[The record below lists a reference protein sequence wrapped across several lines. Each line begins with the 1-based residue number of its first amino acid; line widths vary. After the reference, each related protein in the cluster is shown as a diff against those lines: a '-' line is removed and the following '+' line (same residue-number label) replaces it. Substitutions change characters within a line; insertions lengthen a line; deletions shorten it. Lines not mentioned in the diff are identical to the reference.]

1 MKKLL
6 FIILLPLHLVLFA
19 QQPAR
24 SGKGE
29 PASFRIIYGKL
40 VYVPGKRAAAEVPA
54 PTARKFIGTGKG
66 MGVLTLDGLSNTN
79 MKIKPGTYSGI
90 DIINPKHVK
99 IDARDVII
107 EAGTLDIFQATDL
120 EISGLSL
127 INHNYRAVNIR
138 GFCNKL
144 YFHDM
149 NFKNIANTTISYEYN
164 GIYDGTDKTASMDW
178 KFERLTFENTGT
190 GFSAGG
196 GFDSAGIRNLLK
208 NFKFLNCTIRNN
220 QGIGNIVYS
229 GAMDNYEIAYNTIDN
244 INHTFPSNAPNG
256 IHNGIF
262 MIMGN
267 GSFHD
272 NLVKNHQGNAIR
284 AWGMSYNNK
293 VGDISIYNNVV
304 WNSWKY
310 SAFEIQVTPDMA
322 AFLKSYPQWATYTNA
337 RVYNNTAGH
346 LNTSKD
352 WEGQMIDV
360 YNTGGGTL
368 QYYNNLGFEMNRSQ
382 GEITNMINFNGETK
396 LIKNAGNRYFKTMK
410 QAIRDTLSFRS
421 LYKGIGANR
430 AVR

>member
-6 FIILLPLHLVLFA
+6 FTILLSAHFVLFG
-19 QQPAR
+19 QQPVR
-24 SGKGE
+24 SGKSE
-29 PASFRIIYGKL
+29 AASFKIIYGKL
-40 VYVPGKRAAAEVPA
+40 VYVPGDGAPAVAPAAKATKA
-54 PTARKFIGTGKG
+54 SATRQNL
-66 MGVLTLDGLSNTN
+66 GVLTLDGLKNKN

-107 EAGTLDIFQATDL
+107 EGGTLDIFQANDL
-120 EISGLSL
+120 EISGLSV

-138 GFCNKL
+138 GFCNEL

-149 NFKNIANTTISYEYN
+149 SFKNIANTTISYEYN
-164 GIYDGTDKTASMDW
+164 GTYDGTDKTASMDW
-178 KFERLTFENTGT
+178 KFERLTFDNTGT

-196 GFDSAGIRNLLK
+196 GFDSGGINNLLR
-208 NFKFLNCTIRNN
+208 NFKFLNCTIKNS
-220 QGIGNIVYS
+220 QDIGNIVYS

-244 INHTFPSNAPNG
+244 INHSFPANAPNG

-272 NLVKNHQGNAIR
+272 NLIKNHQGNAIR
-284 AWGMSYNNK
+284 AWGMSYNNE
-293 VGDISIYNNVV
+293 VGSIRIYNNVV

-322 AFLKSYPQWATYTNA
+322 AFLKKYPRWATYTNA
-337 RVYNNTAGH
+337 LVYNNTAGH
-346 LNTSKD
+346 LNTSRD

-360 YNTGGGTL
+360 YDTGGGTL
-368 QYYNNLGFEMNRSQ
+368 QYYNNLGFEMNRNQ
-382 GEITNMINFNGETK
+382 GGITNMINFNGNTR
-396 LIKNAGNRYFKTMK
+396 LIKNAGNKYFKSMK
-410 QAIRDTLSFRS
+410 QAIRDTVSFRS
-421 LYKGIGANR
+421 LHTGIGAKR
-430 AVR
+430 AVN